1 MVAQTLLTM
10 SYITNEALVVLENE
24 LVFANR
30 VERQYSDEFAQTGA
44 KIGATCNIRRPPRY
58 RGTLGAPLNVENTF
72 ESSVPI
78 SLNYQYHVDV
88 QFTTQDLALSMD
100 MFKER
105 ILRPQVATVANFIDT
120 YTAYYSFL
128 NTAAMLGT
136 PGVQP
141 TSYKQFSDG
150 RATLASEACPRVGEK
165 NCVLDPITMSAIS
178 DSLKG
183 IFNPQATIGDIYE
196 EGLIARRT
204 AGLDWWED
212 QNIPSYTTGAQG
224 GTPQIA
230 TVPAGTALLTDGW
243 SQQGTLQTKGWT
255 ASTAVVQVG
264 DVIQIAG
271 VLPVNP
277 QNRLQY
283 GRTARQF
290 VVLPPGGFAV
300 PTPGAAP
307 PTPPLSPATL
317 ANGTFNPATGQYTS
331 DSGGLL
337 TLVIGD
343 CIISGGQFQNVTAAP
358 AASANITVNG
368 GTGNASVFTPQGLIF
383 HKYAYA
389 LGFADLPL
397 PRGVEFAARAYDDED
412 VGMSIRCVTQYTIN
426 NDSEPTRCDVLFGP
440 ASLYRTLGL
449 RAAG

>member
-1 MVAQTLLTM
+1 VVAQTLLTM

-24 LVFANR
+24 LVIANR

-58 RGTLGAPLNVENTF
+58 KGSFGSPLNVENTF
-72 ESSVPI
+72 ESSIPI

-100 MFKER
+100 LFKQR
-105 ILRPQVATVANFIDT
+105 ILRPQVATVANLIDS
-120 YTAYYSFL
+120 YTAQYAFYS
-128 NTAAMLGT
+128 TAAMLGT

-150 RATLASEACPRVGEK
+150 RATLVQEACPKEGVK
-165 NCVLDPITMSAIS
+165 NCVLDPTTMSAIA

-183 IFNPQATIGDIYE
+183 LFNPQVTISDIYE
-196 EGLIARRT
+196 EGLVAKKT

-212 QNIPSYTTGAQG
+212 QNIAAFTTGLQG
-224 GTPQIA
+224 GAPQVA

-243 SQQGTLQTKGWT
+243 VQQGTFQTKGWT
-255 ASTAVVQVG
+255 ASTGVITVG

-277 QNRLQY
+277 QSRLQY
-283 GRTARQF
+283 GRTLRQF

-300 PTPGAAP
+300 PTPGTAP
-307 PTPPLSPATL
+307 SLIPFGAATL
-317 ANGTFNPATGQYTS
+317 ANGTFNPATGVYTS
-331 DSGGLL
+331 DAGGLL
-337 TLVIGD
+337 TLFIGGA
-343 CIISGGQFQNVTAAP
+343 IISGGQFQNVTAAP
-358 AASANITVNG
+358 AASAVITVNG
-368 GTGNASVFTPQGLIF
+368 GAGNANQFSPQGLIF

-389 LGFADLPL
+389 LAFADLPL
-397 PRGVEFAARAYDDED
+397 PRGVEFAARAFDDED

-440 ASLYRTLGL
+440 ASLYRELGI